1 MSTNIFYP
9 IQSHQRIA
17 RNHFQSASCR
27 ITRNMRILIIED
39 EHKVASFLRQ
49 GLEEEGWIVHL
60 AFDGEDGLQKI
71 ISTNYD
77 VVVLDIMLPKLDG
90 LSVLKQMREA
100 KVEAPV
106 LLLTARDTVPDKV
119 KGLYQGANDYMTKP
133 FAFEELLARLH
144 VLTRPRAGSSDG
156 VIQVADLKLD
166 PVAHKVFKGGK
177 EIALTAMEFRL
188 LELLLRNA
196 GRVVSRLDIEEL
208 VWDKNYDHDTNIVDV
223 YINYLR
229 KKIDKPTNSHLIKT
243 IRGFGYKIDH

>member
-1 MSTNIFYP
+1 
-9 IQSHQRIA
+9 
-17 RNHFQSASCR
+17 
-27 ITRNMRILIIED
+27 MRILIVED
-39 EHKVASFLRQ
+39 EHKVAAFLQQ

-60 AFDGEDGLQKI
+60 AYDGADGLQKI

-77 VVVLDIMLPKLDG
+77 IILLDIMLPKLDG

-100 KVEAPV
+100 KIETPV
-106 LLLTARDTVPDKV
+106 LLLTARDTIPDKV

-144 VLTRPRAGSSDG
+144 VLTRKQTGASSDG
-156 VIQVADLKLD
+156 ILQVADLKLD
-166 PVAHKVFKGGK
+166 PIAHKVLKGGM
-177 EIALTAMEFRL
+177 EIVLTAIEFRL

-196 GRVVSRLDIEEL
+196 GKVVSRLDIEEL

-229 KKIDKPTNSHLIKT
+229 KKIDKPFDSHLIKT
-243 IRGFGYKIDH
+243 IRGFGYKIDQ